1 MVLVAATLWG
11 SNGIFVKLLTD
22 SGFSSIE
29 RTSIRLVIAVIME
42 AVLVYLSDKRCF
54 KIDTKGLFY
63 SFSIGAFGIYLFLIL
78 YTLSIARTGMGTAA
92 VLIYLMPTLVTLY
105 ACIFEKAK
113 FTWIKAVALVLNL
126 SGCALVSGIATG
138 SLADP
143 LGILFGIL
151 AGFLYAFNNIM
162 TARKLKKY
170 PALTKM
176 FYPALAAAILALAYL
191 VVFSDPTRIVN
202 VFMANPK
209 ILLICILWAFCCSIC
224 TYYLFNRALSY
235 LDVETASLLSTF
247 EPVAAV
253 LFGLFLFNEK
263 LDVFGMIGVVLVIVS
278 LVINEI
284 KEKKE

>member
-1 MVLVAATLWG
+1 MVLIAATLWG
-11 SNGIFVKLLTD
+11 SNGIFVKLLAD

-54 KIDTKGLFY
+54 QIDTKGLFY
-63 SFSIGAFGIYLFLIL
+63 SFSIGAFGIYLFLVL

-105 ACIFEKAK
+105 VCIFEKAK

-176 FYPALAAAILALAYL
+176 FYPALAAAILALTYL
-191 VVFSDPTRIVN
+191 VVFSDPARIVN
-202 VFMANPK
+202 VFMADPR

-224 TYYLFNRALSY
+224 T
-235 LDVETASLLSTF
+235 
-247 EPVAAV
+247 
-253 LFGLFLFNEK
+253 
-263 LDVFGMIGVVLVIVS
+263 
-278 LVINEI
+278 
-284 KEKKE
+284 